1 MIVINKKNFVKDML
15 SSLELQ
21 TTIEI
26 LFFALG
32 ILLIVFG
39 VFDLEKSGY
48 LFYFIGFIVF
58 VVSGYLFQDKITTA
72 RIWRAGLK
80 GQERVEEVLSVLPD
94 EYVLINNLSLPF
106 KNCDIDHLLIGPN
119 GIFLM
124 ETKHYKGD
132 ISCVVDVWEYQKIG
146 RNGGLYKGYINNP
159 SKQLKRNIW
168 ELKTFFDK
176 KSKRIFGVTPFP
188 YWIQGIVV
196 FTNEEAEVTV
206 KEETVKIMKSNQLLK
221 HIYSSK
227 DYKIPKEDLQKIV
240 QILIDL

>member
-26 LFFALG
+26 MFFILG

-48 LFYFIGFIVF
+48 LFYFIGFIIF
-58 VVSGYLFQDKITTA
+58 VISGYLFQDKITTA
-72 RIWRAGLK
+72 KIWRAGLK
-80 GQERVEEVLSVLPD
+80 GQERVEEILSVLPD
-94 EYVLINNLSLPF
+94 DYVLINNLSLPF

-119 GIFLM
+119 GIFLL
-124 ETKHYKGD
+124 ETKHYKGE
-132 ISCVVDVWEYQKIG
+132 ISCVVDAWEYQKIG
-146 RNGGLYKGYINNP
+146 KNGGLYKGYINNP
-159 SKQLKRNIW
+159 SRQLKRNIW

-176 KSKRIFGVTPFP
+176 KSKRIFGIVPFP

-196 FTNEEAEVTV
+196 FTNDEAELSI
-206 KEETVKIMKSNQLLK
+206 KEETVLILKISQLLE
-221 HIYSSK
+221 YVQSK
-227 DYKIPKEDLQKIV
+227 RDYKIPKEDLQKIV
-240 QILIDL
+240 QTLIDL